1 VPSLQHIADWLLIP
15 PSGPLL
21 LAILGLLLVRLLLGR
36 LLLAA
41 GLLLLYL
48 FTLPAVSHG
57 LMDILQREYWPP
69 AETMALDGAGAIV
82 VLGAGYR
89 SGADEFAGETVSDLA
104 LVRLR
109 YAAELHRQTGLPV
122 LATGG
127 GAEER
132 VPEAHWMAEVL
143 REYGVGPILQ
153 EDQALDTW
161 GNARF
166 SAALLAELGVQR
178 IALVTHAYHMPR
190 AVWSFEQAGL
200 QVIPAPTGA
209 FVPADRTFTFGSLRP
224 QARALYASWLAT
236 HEFLGLAWYRLQHSS
251 PHPSPTLPRAATAG
265 SDQDQVLFS

>member
-1 VPSLQHIADWLLIP
+1 MPSLQHIAEWLLIP

-21 LAILGLLLVRLLLGR
+21 LALLGLLLVRLLVGR
-36 LLLAA
+36 LLLAT

-48 FTLPAVSHG
+48 FSLPAVSHG
-57 LMDILQREYWPP
+57 LMHILQRDYWPP
-69 AETMALDGAGAIV
+69 ADTMPLDGAGAIV

-89 SGADEFAGETVSDLA
+89 SGADEFAGETVNDLA

-109 YAAELHRQTGLPV
+109 YAAYLHRHTGLPV

-127 GAEER
+127 GAEDR

-143 REYGVGPILQ
+143 REYGVEPILQ

-161 GNARF
+161 GNARY
-166 SAALLAELGVQR
+166 SAVLLAELGVHR
-178 IALVTHAYHMPR
+178 VALVTHAHHMPR

-200 QVIPAPTGA
+200 EVIPAPTGA
-209 FVPADRTFTFGSLRP
+209 FVPADTAFTFGSLRP
-224 QARALYASWLAT
+224 QARALYASWLAM

-251 PHPSPTLPRAATAG
+251 PTATATEG
-265 SDQDQVLFS
+265 SDQGKILFSE